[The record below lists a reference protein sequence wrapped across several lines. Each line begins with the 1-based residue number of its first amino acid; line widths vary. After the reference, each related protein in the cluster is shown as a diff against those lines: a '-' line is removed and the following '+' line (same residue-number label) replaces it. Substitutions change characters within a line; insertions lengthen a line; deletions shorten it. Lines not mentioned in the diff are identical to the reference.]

1 MVSLRVFFRNNQM
14 GLYIY
19 IYVCVYYL
27 HDTKIE
33 DIHRF
38 FQIEVA
44 KLGVARSHLK

>member
-1 MVSLRVFFRNNQM
+1 M
-14 GLYIY
+14 
-19 IYVCVYYL
+19 CVL

-33 DIHRF
+33 DIHQF